1 MENIV
6 RKGEIACNKQFLLF
20 SQCFLHYMA
29 FIIHLRCTL
38 KMSSAIC
45 FNLDQSNMLSSGNG
59 LSTIKIYP
67 FTDGIGDI
75 SNISMISMMN
85 VNETKFNS
93 TTMSTISHMDDAD
106 PVENLDITK
115 QVSEMFLDGCKV
127 GVSCLLLFAVY
138 FQY

>member
-1 MENIV
+1 MFSTLYGTYYSFEMHFKNVI
-6 RKGEIACNKQFLLF
+6 CNM
-20 SQCFLHYMA
+20 CD
-29 FIIHLRCTL
+29 
-38 KMSSAIC
+38 
-45 FNLDQSNMLSSGNG
+45 LDQSKMLSSGNG
-59 LSTIKIYP
+59 LNTIKIYP
-67 FTDGIGDI
+67 YTDGIGDI

-106 PVENLDITK
+106 PIENLDITK

-138 FQY
+138 FQLKLKKNEL